1 MVYTMLSLSER
12 VSQIS
17 PSATL
22 QMKARA
28 KALKDQGV
36 DVISLSAGEPDFE
49 TPAPIVKAAH
59 AALDKGVSRYTATRG
74 TDELIAAMQFKFK
87 RDQKI
92 TYDASQVLSTV
103 GAKCAISMAL
113 DALVGPGDEVIVL
126 APYWVSYTDQVKLSG
141 ATPVIVSAGEAEDY
155 LPSADAIKKALT
167 PRTKAI
173 ILNSPNNPTGM
184 VYPEALLREIM
195 HVLEGT
201 NVWVISD
208 EIYEH
213 LVFDNEKHVSP
224 ASFSADALSRTIVVC
239 GASKGYAMTGWRV
252 GYVGGPKEAI
262 AAIVKIQEQ
271 RYTCIPA
278 ISQAASAYALWEN
291 PELSAEIE
299 KMRVAYQSRRDGAIK
314 FLAQWPH
321 IRYVKPR
328 GAFYI
333 MLDLSFAI
341 GKVHKGAL
349 IKDDEDLALRL
360 LSEAHVATVGGTP
373 FGVPGCVRLSLAS
386 SMSDIEEGIKRIANY
401 LR

>member
-1 MVYTMLSLSER
+1 MLSLSER
-12 VSQIS
+12 VLQIS

-28 KALKDQGV
+28 KALKDQGI
-36 DVISLSAGEPDFE
+36 DVVALSAGEPDFE
-49 TPAPIVKAAH
+49 TPPSIVRAAH
-59 AALDKGVSRYTATRG
+59 AALEKGVSRYTATRG
-74 TDELIAAMQFKFK
+74 TDELIAAMQLKFL

-92 TYDASQVLSTV
+92 KYDTSQVLSTV

-141 ATPVIVSAGEAEDY
+141 ATPVIVSAGADADY
-155 LPSADAIKKALT
+155 LPNAQSIKKAIT
-167 PRTKAI
+167 PRTKAL

-184 VYPEALLREIM
+184 VYPEELLRQIM
-195 HVLEGT
+195 QVLSGT

-224 ASFSADALSRTIVVC
+224 ASFSADSLSRTIVVC

-278 ISQAASAYALWEN
+278 IAQAASAYALQEDA
-291 PELSAEIE
+291 ELTAEIE
-299 KMRVAYQSRRDGAIK
+299 KMRLAYQSRRDQAIQI
-314 FLAQWPH
+314 LAAWPH
-321 IRYVKPR
+321 IKYVKPR

-333 MLDLSFAI
+333 MLDLSFVV
-341 GKVHKGAL
+341 GTVHKGAL
-349 IKDDEDLALRL
+349 IKDDDELALRL
-360 LSEAHVATVGGTP
+360 LSEARVATVAGSP
-373 FGVPGCVRLSLAS
+373 FGMPGSVRLSLAS
-386 SMSDIEEGIKRIANY
+386 SMQDIEEGLKRIANFVAV
-401 LR
+401 